1 MPLRE
6 NEWLFRIFAIG
17 KIEIIWRLFL
27 KKKDFSG
34 KRNALDSNIDEVGK
48 LLARNDGF
56 SVQPYKRP
64 PGYPEN
70 YFR

>member
-1 MPLRE
+1 MS
-6 NEWLFRIFAIG
+6 RIFVIG
-17 KIEIIWRLFL
+17 KNEIIFL
-27 KKKDFSG
+27 RNNSVNFSG

-56 SVQPYKRP
+56 STQPYKRP